1 MSGIEQVRLADCC
14 DIISGATPSTS
25 EKSYW
30 GGEVAWAT
38 PKDLSNLNSKCI
50 SSTAQ
55 TLTELGYSSCS
66 AKLIPA
72 QSVLFSSR
80 APIGHVAI
88 NTIPMCTNQGF
99 KSFVPNPKRVSPDYL
114 YYWLKANKLYLQSL
128 GNGATFKEVSKAI
141 VAEVRIPLPELPEQR
156 RIAAILDKADALRA
170 KRREAIAKLDQ
181 LLQSVFLEMFGDP
194 VTNPKGWPQVRFSE
208 LLESIDS
215 GTSPVCLDRS
225 ASDNE
230 WAVLKLSA
238 VTRCEYDPSANKAL
252 PEGVEPDK
260 SLEVKVG
267 DLLFT
272 RKNTRDL
279 VAACAFVTDT
289 PPRLLLPD
297 LIFRFRLK
305 PLAPVVPRYLQALLA
320 FPGKRKD
327 IQSLAGGSA
336 GSMPNISKAKLSNA
350 LIELPPTDLQCEF
363 ERRLKHCDLLKEQQR
378 LALAKL
384 DATFFALQQRAFAE

>member
-1 MSGIEQVRLADCC
+1 MM
-14 DIISGATPSTS
+14 PSHVTL
-25 EKSYW
+25 
-30 GGEVAWAT
+30 GE
-38 PKDLSNLNSKCI
+38 
-50 SSTAQ
+50 
-55 TLTELGYSSCS
+55 LTKIRTG
-66 AKLIPA
+66 KLDA
-72 QSVLFSSR
+72 NAS
-80 APIGHVAI
+80 
-88 NTIPMCTNQGF
+88 
-99 KSFVPNPKRVSPDYL
+99 SPDGEFPFFTCASEPLKIASFSYDCECVLVAGNGDLNVKYYSGKFDAYQRTYIIESINPERLNTRYL
-114 YYWLKANKLYLQSL
+114 YHFMENHLSTLREQSIGGIIKYIKI
-128 GNGATFKEVSKAI
+128 GNLTDAK
-141 VAEVRIPLPELPEQR
+141 IPLPTLPEQR

-170 KRREAIAKLDQ
+170 KRHEAIAKLDH

-208 LLESIDS
+208 LLDSIDS
-215 GTSPVCLDRS
+215 GASPVCLDRS
-225 ASDNE
+225 ASGNE

-305 PLAPVVPRYLQALLA
+305 ILAPVVPRYLQALLA
-320 FPGKRKD
+320 FPGKRKG

-363 ERRLKHCDLLKEQQR
+363 ERRLKHCDLLRENQR

-384 DATFFALQQRAFAE
+384 DATFFALQQQAFAGQL